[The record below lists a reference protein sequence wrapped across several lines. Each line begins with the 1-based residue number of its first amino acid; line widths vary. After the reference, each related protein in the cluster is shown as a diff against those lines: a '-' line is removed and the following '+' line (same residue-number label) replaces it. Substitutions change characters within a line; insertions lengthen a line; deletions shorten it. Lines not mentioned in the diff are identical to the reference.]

1 MRGIHYA
8 AVDAIRHAAFE
19 HDFNKH
25 GKIVDT
31 TKSAFAAL

>member
-1 MRGIHYA
+1 MRGMHDV
-8 AVDAIRHAAFE
+8 AVDVTRHAAFE

-25 GKIVDT
+25 GEIVDT